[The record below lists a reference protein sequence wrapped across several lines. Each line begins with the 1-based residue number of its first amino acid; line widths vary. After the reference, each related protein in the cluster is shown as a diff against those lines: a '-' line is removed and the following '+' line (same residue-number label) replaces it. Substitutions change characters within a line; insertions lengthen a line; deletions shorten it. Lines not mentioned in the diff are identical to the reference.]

1 MKSSLVK
8 VVLVST
14 GAVLFNIFFWN
25 EKLALNGLL
34 FDAFTLTALFYLYP
48 ASLNKATV
56 RWLLTAHIIALA
68 TVLIHNTVLSKL
80 AFTSTLLLLV
90 VFVQYLHRSLW
101 YAGASAALNYIL
113 LLPSFWSLVKGIKT
127 NGNNSYG
134 VRKALRFL
142 IIPLLLLIAFVI
154 LYNFANSVFSQIIN
168 DAGLAISRFFS
179 NIFNWVSW
187 ERCWFLLL
195 GLVVTGGLLLKT
207 NTSYFSTADLKQ
219 PDNLIRKKNNLQE
232 WKKSNWF
239 ELLTLLMGRF
249 ANGAMALRNENTTGI
264 ISLLLLNILLLF
276 INAIDVLYVWFGFT
290 YNNNINL
297 SEYVHEG
304 AGLLIFSIVLAML
317 LLLFF
322 FRGNL
327 NFYKKNKWLKQ
338 GAYLWI
344 IQNSI
349 LVISVLIRDYYYIIH
364 YGLAYK
370 RIGVLV
376 FLLMVL
382 MGLITVFIKIQQQ
395 KTNYFLLKV
404 NAWFA
409 IIVLVLA
416 SCIHWDETIAGY
428 NLARK
433 NSIALDVKFLL
444 TLSDKTLP
452 LLEKNQD
459 VLTQK
464 QSGAQDSE
472 GDYLYRSNL
481 SFKQLFDKRK
491 ADFILSQNNYSW
503 LSWNHADAYTREQLS
518 GGNATSFINH

>member
-1 MKSSLVK
+1 MNPAVLK
-8 VVLVST
+8 VVVT
-14 GAVLFNIFFWN
+14 TIGAVLFNSYFWN

-34 FDAFTLTALFYLYP
+34 FDGFILSAVFYLYP
-48 ASLNKATV
+48 PSLNKTTV
-56 RWLLTAHIIALA
+56 RWLLAAHLIALGA
-68 TVLIHNTVLSKL
+68 VLIHNTVLSKL
-80 AFTSTLLLLV
+80 AFSATLLLLV

-101 YAGASAALNYIL
+101 YAGASAAMNYIL
-113 LLPSFWSLVKGIKT
+113 ILPSFWSLLKGVKTSGY
-127 NGNNSYG
+127 NSYG
-134 VRKALRFL
+134 IRKALRFL
-142 IIPLLLLIAFVI
+142 IIPLLLLLSFVI
-154 LYNFANSVFSQIIN
+154 IYNFANPVFSQIIS
-168 DAGLAISRFFS
+168 DAWLAISNFFS
-179 NIFNWVSW
+179 NIFTWISW

-195 GLVVTGGLLLKT
+195 GLVVTGGLLLKS
-207 NTSYFSTADLKQ
+207 NVSYFCTADLNQ
-219 PDNLIRKKNNLQE
+219 RDQLIRKKNNLLQ
-232 WKKSNWF
+232 WKSTAWF

-249 ANGAMALRNENTTGI
+249 ANGALALRNENSTGI
-264 ISLLLLNILLLF
+264 ISLLLLNVLLLF
-276 INAIDVLYVWFGFT
+276 INAIDMVHVWFGDS
-290 YNNNINL
+290 YNNNINH
-297 SEYVHEG
+297 SEAVHEG
-304 AGLLIFSIVLAML
+304 AGLLVFSIVLAML

-327 NFYKKNKWLKQ
+327 NFYKKNKWLKH

-349 LVISVLIRDYYYIIH
+349 LVISVLIRDYYYIMH

-370 RIGVLV
+370 RIGVLI

-382 MGLITVFIKIQQQ
+382 MGLVTVFIKIHQQ

-409 IIVLVLA
+409 ILLLMLA

-433 NSIALDVKFLL
+433 NYLPLDVKFLL

-459 VLTQK
+459 VFNIK
-464 QSGAQDSE
+464 QPGLQNSE

-481 SFKQLFDKRK
+481 SFKQVFEQRK
-491 ADFILSQNNYSW
+491 SGFFTRQKNYSW
-503 LSWNHADAYTREQLS
+503 LSWNHADAYVKKELTMGAVIS
-518 GGNATSFINH
+518 INH

>member
-8 VVLVST
+8 FFLVTT

-25 EKLALNGLL
+25 EKLALNSLL
-34 FDAFTLTALFYLYP
+34 FDAFILTAVFYLYP
-48 ASLNKATV
+48 ASFNKATV
-56 RWLLTAHIIALA
+56 RWLLAAHLIALA

-113 LLPSFWSLVKGIKT
+113 LLPSFWLLVKGIKT
-127 NGNNSYG
+127 NGNNSYA
-134 VRKALRFL
+134 VRKTLRFL
-142 IIPLLLLIAFVI
+142 IIPLLLLISFVI

-168 DAGLAISRFFS
+168 DAGLAISKFFS

-195 GLVVTGGLLLKT
+195 GFVVTGGLLLKT

-219 PDNLIRKKNNLQE
+219 PDNLVRKKNNLPE

-249 ANGAMALRNENTTGI
+249 ANGVMALRNENTTGI

-276 INAIDVLYVWFGFT
+276 INVIDVVYVWFGFT

-349 LVISVLIRDYYYIIH
+349 LVISVLIRDYYYIMH

-459 VLTQK
+459 VLSQK
-464 QSGAQDSE
+464 QPGTQDSE

-481 SFKQLFDKRK
+481 NFKQLFDKRK
-491 ADFILSQNNYSW
+491 ADFILSQKNYSW
-503 LSWNHADAYTREQLS
+503 LSWNQADAYVREHLS
-518 GGNATSFINH
+518 SGNATSFINH